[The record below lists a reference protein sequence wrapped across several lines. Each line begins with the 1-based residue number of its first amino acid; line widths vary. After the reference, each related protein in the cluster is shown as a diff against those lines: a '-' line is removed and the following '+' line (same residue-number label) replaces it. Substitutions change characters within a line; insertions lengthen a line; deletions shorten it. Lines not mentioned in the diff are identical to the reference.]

1 MNSRNGG
8 TEQIRRWI
16 YHSWNILLEL
26 IILAV
31 VILVAAVALDI
42 RDRHQDRRRQA
53 IARQNAR
60 HPHPSTRWLTP
71 STEPF
76 DRTRPNRYTVPAQR
90 GTR

>member
-1 MNSRNGG
+1 MSVFDTPVG
-8 TEQIRRWI
+8 
-16 YHSWNILLEL
+16 LALAAF
-26 IILAV
+26 AV

-60 HPHPSTRWLTP
+60 RPHPSMLRP
-71 STEPF
+71 SRDVF
-76 DRTRPNRYTVPAQR
+76 DQEQPNRYTVPAQR

>member
-1 MNSRNGG
+1 MSVFDTPVG
-8 TEQIRRWI
+8 
-16 YHSWNILLEL
+16 LALAAFAVL
-26 IILAV
+26 ILA
-31 VILVAAVALDI
+31 AAVALDI
-42 RDRHQDRRRQA
+42 RDRRQDRRRQA

-90 GTR
+90 RTR